1 VAGDHEGNEVDA
13 TGALPPFPFV
23 VGCHR
28 SGLTLLRAMCE
39 SHPDVAIAPE
49 SRWLLTARPARVEA
63 FTPARFVEQ
72 IYADDQFRRWG
83 VSRAAV
89 ELSFHA
95 TPPRTYVDA
104 VRHVYTLW
112 AAQRGRGRYGD
123 KTADHV
129 LGLDIITTL
138 FPEARVVH
146 VVRDGRDVAASFL
159 ELGWSDT
166 IEHAALHW
174 RQRVLQ
180 GRHARDL
187 LGPVRYHEVRYEDLV
202 MEPERTLR
210 QVCQA
215 IALPFHPAMLH
226 HQRVAAAV
234 TRSEPPAN
242 RNRYLGRPV
251 MPRLRDWRRDLP
263 SAAVDRFEV
272 VAADALVE
280 MGYELRTS
288 PAQNKALGTRL
299 AARRQ
304 WLSWH
309 SQRFKPSRRRRG
321 YDPGGSKS
329 R

>member
-1 VAGDHEGNEVDA
+1 VAGDHDSHEVDA
-13 TGALPPFPFV
+13 TGGLPPFPFV

-39 SHPDVAIAPE
+39 SHPDLAIGAE

-63 FTPARFVEQ
+63 FTPAGFVAQ
-72 IYADDQFRRWG
+72 IYADEQFRRWG
-83 VSRAAV
+83 LSRAAV

-129 LGLDIITTL
+129 LGLDAITAL
-138 FPEARVVH
+138 FPEAKIVH

-159 ELGWSDT
+159 ELGWSDK

-187 LGPVRYHEVRYEDLV
+187 LGPARYHEVRYEELV
-202 MEPERTLR
+202 AQPERTLR
-210 QVCQA
+210 ALCDA
-215 IALPFHPAMLH
+215 IALPFHPAMLR
-226 HQRVAAAV
+226 HQRAAAGV
-234 TRSEPPAN
+234 ARTEPTAN

-251 MPRLRDWRRDLP
+251 MPGLRDWRRDLP
-263 SAAVDRFEV
+263 AAAVDRFEV

-280 MGYELRTS
+280 LGYELRTA
-288 PAQNKALGTRL
+288 PTQNKALGTRL

-309 SQRFKPSRRRRG
+309 SQRLNPRRRPTR
-321 YDPGGSKS
+321 
-329 R
+329 

>member
-1 VAGDHEGNEVDA
+1 MGAGDHDANEVDA
-13 TGALPPFPFV
+13 TAALPPFPFV

-39 SHPDVAIAPE
+39 SHPDMAVAPE
-49 SRWLLTARPARVEA
+49 SGFLLTARPARPDA
-63 FTPARFVEQ
+63 FTPTRFVEQ
-72 IYADDQFRRWG
+72 IYADAQFRRWG

-112 AAQRGRGRYGD
+112 AAQRGRARYGD

-129 LGLDIITTL
+129 LGLATITTL

-146 VVRDGRDVAASFL
+146 MVRDGRDVAASIL

-180 GRHARDL
+180 GRQARDL
-187 LGPVRYHEVRYEDLV
+187 LDPDRYHELRYEDLV
-202 MEPERTLR
+202 MQPEPTLR
-210 QVCQA
+210 KMCAA
-215 IALPFHPAMLH
+215 IGLPFHPAMLN
-226 HQRVAAAV
+226 HQRAAATV
-234 TRSEPPAN
+234 ARTEPPAN

-263 SAAVDRFEV
+263 AAAVDRFEV
-272 VAADALVE
+272 VAGDALAE
-280 MGYELRTS
+280 LGYELRNPS
-288 PAQNKALGTRL
+288 SQKQALGTRL

-309 SQRFKPSRRRRG
+309 SQRIRRRG
-321 YDPGGSKS
+321 GPPS

>member
-1 VAGDHEGNEVDA
+1 MADGEGNDVGA
-13 TGALPPFPFV
+13 GALPPFPFI

-39 SHPDVAIAPE
+39 SHPDMAIAPE
-49 SRWLLTARPARVEA
+49 SGFLLAARPPRDDM

-72 IYADDQFRRWG
+72 IYADAQFRRWG
-83 VSRAAV
+83 VSRAAL

-95 TPPRTYVDA
+95 TPPHSYVDA

-112 AAQRGRGRYGD
+112 AAQRGQGRYGD
-123 KTADHV
+123 KTAEHV
-129 LGLDIITTL
+129 LSLGVITSL
-138 FPEARVVH
+138 FPESRVVH

-174 RQRVLQ
+174 RQRVLR
-180 GRHARDL
+180 GRQARDL
-187 LGPVRYHEVRYEDLV
+187 LAPERYHELRYEDLV
-202 MEPERTLR
+202 LQPEATLR
-210 QVCQA
+210 RMCEA
-215 IALPFHPAMLH
+215 IELPFHPAMLR
-226 HQRVAAAV
+226 HQRAAASV
-234 TRSEPPAN
+234 IRTEPPAN

-263 SAAVDRFEV
+263 TAAIDRFEV
-272 VAADALVE
+272 VAGDALVE
-280 MGYELRTS
+280 LGYELRTA
-288 PAQNKALGTRL
+288 PTENKALGTRL

-309 SQRFKPSRRRRG
+309 SQRFKPVRRRHRG
-321 YDPGGSKS
+321 PGTP

>member
-1 VAGDHEGNEVDA
+1 VAGDHEGDHEGDEVGA

-39 SHPDVAIAPE
+39 SHPDMAVAPE
-49 SRWLLTARPARVEA
+49 SGWLLTALPARVEA
-63 FTPARFVEQ
+63 FSAARFVEQ
-72 IYADDQFRRWG
+72 IYADEQFRRWG

-112 AAQRGRGRYGD
+112 AAQRGRSRYGD

-129 LGLDIITTL
+129 RGLDVLTAL

-187 LGPVRYHEVRYEDLV
+187 LGPVRYHELRYEDLV
-202 MEPERTLR
+202 LQPEPTLR
-210 QVCQA
+210 RLCEA
-215 IALPFHPAMLH
+215 IALPFHPGMLD
-226 HQRVAAAV
+226 HQQAAAGV
-234 TRSEPPAN
+234 ARGEPPAN
-242 RNRYLGRPV
+242 RNRYLRRPV
-251 MPRLRDWRRDLP
+251 MPGLRDWRRDLP
-263 SAAVDRFEV
+263 AAAVDRFEV

-280 MGYELRTS
+280 LDYELRTP

-304 WLSWH
+304 WLTWH
-309 SQRFKPSRRRRG
+309 TQRLNPRSRRSRRRR
-321 YDPGGSKS
+321 
-329 R
+329 